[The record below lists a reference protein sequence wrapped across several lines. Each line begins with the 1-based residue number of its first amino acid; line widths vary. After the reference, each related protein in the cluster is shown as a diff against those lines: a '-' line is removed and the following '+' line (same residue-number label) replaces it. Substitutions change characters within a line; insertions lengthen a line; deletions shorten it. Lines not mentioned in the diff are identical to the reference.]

1 MGDNY
6 LVGSSEYHASEAGK
20 PLETLPSTAYA
31 NVWSQQNDDK
41 ANDDQNLLV
50 FGQNTINSKLKQVIV
65 EDRNWERYFVGS
77 SSFRAPE
84 ADKPLETLPSTA
96 YADAWSQQND
106 VNGIEVNA
114 DDAQNLLEFGQG
126 AVNGK
131 LKQVVVEGQNWER
144 YFVGSS
150 SFNPSE
156 ADKPLENLNSTEEN
170 GTFINGD
177 LWDDDDYEDEDDNY
191 DDYAYEND
199 AFDSHFNYDQ
209 AEKFDHLDFPPGV
222 EATFPWWQKLTSDKG
237 SICNKSIE
245 VDKIDAKFK
254 EFKQFDSVQDYS
266 DHHFFKLESEAA
278 ATCVAKEPPKCW
290 MKRIQY
296 EWKLLQK
303 DLPETIFIRVYEA
316 RMDLLRAL
324 IIGPSGTPYHDG
336 LFFFDCFFPSTY
348 PDSPPVV
355 RYHSGGLRLNPNLYA
370 SGKVCLSLLGTWSG
384 EGCEKWNPKTSTML
398 QVLVSIQ
405 ALVLNANPYFN
416 EPGYE
421 LSKSTRNFEDFVAG
435 HFRKHGRGILVA
447 CRAYMNGAK
456 VGRRGSWPTQFKS
469 LLKTLFEEL
478 LMEFTVKGADCS
490 IFLAQ
495 KLRAGLE
502 KSAGEVDTTLKL

>member
-1 MGDNY
+1 MLFSPRHPPGQCSRSDSF
-6 LVGSSEYHASEAGK
+6 LDLDAEASSAHWMFDRRDGERTRVSY
-20 PLETLPSTAYA
+20 
-31 NVWSQQNDDK
+31 NDAIGIK
-41 ANDDQNLLV
+41 EDDDHSLLI
-50 FGQNTINSKLKQVIV
+50 FGQSTMNGKLKQVIV
-65 EDRNWERYFVGS
+65 EDQNRNN
-77 SSFRAPE
+77 PIE
-84 ADKPLETLPSTA
+84 ARKH
-96 YADAWSQQND
+96 
-106 VNGIEVNA
+106 
-114 DDAQNLLEFGQG
+114 
-126 AVNGK
+126 
-131 LKQVVVEGQNWER
+131 VESQNWER

-421 LSKSTRNFEDFVAG
+421 LSKSTRVGDMKSSAYNEDTFLLSCKTMLYSLRTPPKNFEDFVAG

-456 VGRRGSWPTQFKS
+456 VGSVEGDDTAPDLDEGGGSWPTQFKS